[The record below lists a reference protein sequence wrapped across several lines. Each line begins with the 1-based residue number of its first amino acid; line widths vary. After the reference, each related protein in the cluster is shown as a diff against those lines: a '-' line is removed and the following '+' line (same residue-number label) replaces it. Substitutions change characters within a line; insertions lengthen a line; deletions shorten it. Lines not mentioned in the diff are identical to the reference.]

1 MLTLGFNRVWHVCG
15 SCAMLP
21 KEKGGVVDTRL
32 GVYGVENLRV
42 VDASAI
48 PLISTAS
55 LQTTVYAFAERAADI
70 IKEIHGLI

>member
-1 MLTLGFNRVWHVCG
+1 
-15 SCAMLP
+15 MLP